1 MTYTEEDERE
11 AHVENLHMDTEY
23 KRGLIGLMRYEPWKL
38 LFGGFA
44 AGATVA
50 VALLALATFILAHFI
65 H

>member
-23 KRGLIGLMRYEPWKL
+23 KRRLDRYEPWKL
-38 LFGGFA
+38 IFGGFA
-44 AGATVA
+44 AGAA
-50 VALLALATFILAHFI
+50 ISVALLALATFVLAHFI